1 MRLGSRK
8 ILYTALFSCKFFKS
22 EERNLRKHKTQQ
34 LEVNSIGKPS
44 IEALP
49 EHEREIFYAALLKK
63 ITELAAKG
71 GE

>member
-1 MRLGSRK
+1 M
-8 ILYTALFSCKFFKS
+8 

-49 EHEREIFYAALLKK
+49 EHEREIFYATLLKR
-63 ITELAAKG
+63 IAELAAKG

>member
-1 MRLGSRK
+1 M
-8 ILYTALFSCKFFKS
+8 
-22 EERNLRKHKTQQ
+22 RKHKTLQ

-44 IEALP
+44 IEALS
-49 EHEREIFYAALLKK
+49 EHEREILYAALLKQ